1 MLPSTSA
8 KHLLATLA
16 TALGCAWERDRCWP
30 PRLRRRGLRRL
41 HQMSAELHSLR
52 TACFYNL
59 MDTRCSI
66 AGTDASS
73 LGFIG
78 KQNNEK
84 ERTHHN
90 TASAMDTP
98 PQNTAEQTLANRCIN
113 QRAYV
118 RHAEHLEGHKSKH
131 HSTKQNTAIQ
141 NMPKQPK
148 LNQCIKTASSS
159 ASHKSL
165 QSMAEQSKHWKT
177 HV

>member
-1 MLPSTSA
+1 MSTVWTSS
-8 KHLLATLA
+8 
-16 TALGCAWERDRCWP
+16 

-52 TACFYNL
+52 TACFYHL
-59 MDTRCSI
+59 MNTRLHSPFTPCFHHRLRCSI

-73 LGFIG
+73 LGFIE
-78 KQNNEK
+78 KQSSEK
-84 ERTHHN
+84 QQTHHN
-90 TASAMDTP
+90 TATAIGTP
-98 PQNTAEQTLANRCIN
+98 PQNKAKQTLANRCIN

-118 RHAEHLEGHKSKH
+118 RHAEQLEGNKSKH
-131 HSTKQNTAIQ
+131 HAARQNTAMQ